1 MITPMPAPRP
11 TLLNCAAWG
20 PTPYALRVRAG
31 GGSWRS
37 ASGFG
42 GSSQLARPPHARSP
56 ARSGRPVGSP
66 SRSVARL
73 ARLACSLGHLSR
85 SFAGPSRA
93 GRLALPPGR
102 SLGRSCG
109 RAVVRTAGRPLSPVP
124 SHLRCNNGAASRVS
138 MCARALLAAHRQRT
152 EGRAGRAHLL
162 LARSLD
168 AVEDTPEGAEV
179 RPGSPRD
186 PDRTSARCCPLLPT
200 LPSSPATLYNPRSSS
215 ARRSEE
221 EARPLLDLLGPPCR
235 LWAAWASTVE
245 HPAMCGMKFF
255 FLAERSIVRQQNG
268 VGTTRARS
276 CAERSGRTQRGTIA
290 PRISS

>member
-66 SRSVARL
+66 GRSVARL

-138 MCARALLAAHRQRT
+138 MCACIVGSTQATDRGQ
-152 EGRAGRAHLL
+152 GRAGAP
-162 LARSLD
+162 A
-168 AVEDTPEGAEV
+168 A
-179 RPGSPRD
+179 
-186 PDRTSARCCPLLPT
+186 CPQ
-200 LPSSPATLYNPRSSS
+200 
-215 ARRSEE
+215 
-221 EARPLLDLLGPPCR
+221 LGCR
-235 LWAAWASTVE
+235 
-245 HPAMCGMKFF
+245 
-255 FLAERSIVRQQNG
+255 
-268 VGTTRARS
+268 
-276 CAERSGRTQRGTIA
+276 
-290 PRISS
+290 